1 MISVTFDTFVPHIRY
16 GNNPG
21 QQWDADSQ
29 CQLLMFTSEARMDH
43 GAHNLHEICHSL
55 RCRAQGL
62 RGYYRAGPALEGTPC
77 GADKVCNSST
87 IGPFV
92 HWSMGPWVH
101 WSISPLVHWSV
112 G

>member
-1 MISVTFDTFVPHIRY
+1 MISVIDIFVTNIFVIDTIVTNIFVIDIFVPHIRY

-77 GADKVCNSST
+77 GADKVCNSGT
-87 IGPFV
+87 
-92 HWSMGPWVH
+92 
-101 WSISPLVHWSV
+101 
-112 G
+112 